1 MVVQVAE
8 NLTMSKPILSR
19 FDLVFILRDRANQ
32 DLDRL
37 VSSNIM
43 NLYRDQK
50 SSSNEMPKPAT
61 PSPMTYSQQNQEPS
75 HPTSGG
81 EDRIPIWN
89 RLAWVAEIQKTPL
102 PAELVRDYIAYAREY
117 CKPKLTA
124 EAASVLKDYYMQ
136 LRYPETGNRKDTV
149 PITTRQLEAM
159 IRLAQARAK
168 ACLREYVLKGDAL
181 DVVELMK
188 KSVVSVT
195 DRNSC

>member
-1 MVVQVAE
+1 
-8 NLTMSKPILSR
+8 
-19 FDLVFILRDRANQ
+19 
-32 DLDRL
+32 
-37 VSSNIM
+37 
-43 NLYRDQK
+43 
-50 SSSNEMPKPAT
+50 
-61 PSPMTYSQQNQEPS
+61 MTYSQQNQEPS

-89 RLAWVAEIQKTPL
+89 RLAWVADIQKTAL

-124 EAASVLKDYYMQ
+124 EAAAVLKDYYMQ
-136 LRYPETGNRKDTV
+136 LRYPEIGGCRKDTV

-168 ACLREYVLKGDAL
+168 ACLREFVLEGDAL

-188 KSVVSVT
+188 KSVVSMT
-195 DRNSC
+195 

>member
-1 MVVQVAE
+1 
-8 NLTMSKPILSR
+8 MSKPILSR
-19 FDLVFILRDRANQ
+19 FDLVFILRDRADQ

-43 NLYRDQK
+43 NLYRDQGK
-50 SSSNEMPKPAT
+50 ISSNGT
-61 PSPMTYSQQNQEPS
+61 PRPSTSSPMTYSQLSQEPS
-75 HPTSGG
+75 HPTSGD
-81 EDRIPIWN
+81 EDRIPIWS
-89 RLAWVAEIQKTPL
+89 RLAWVADIQKTPL
-102 PAELVRDYIAYAREY
+102 PADLVRDYIAYAREY

-124 EAASVLKDYYMQ
+124 EAAAVLKDYYMQ

-159 IRLAQARAK
+159 IRLSQARAK

-188 KSVVSVT
+188 KSVVST
-195 DRNSC
+195 TRRYSSNG